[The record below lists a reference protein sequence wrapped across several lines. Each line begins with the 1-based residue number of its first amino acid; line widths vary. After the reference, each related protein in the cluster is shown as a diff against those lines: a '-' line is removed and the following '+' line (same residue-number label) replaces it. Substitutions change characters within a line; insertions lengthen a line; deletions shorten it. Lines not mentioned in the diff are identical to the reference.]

1 MPLDW
6 ANGFA
11 FVRHGRQLLVEPSGH
26 LPNVLEGEVAQK
38 LHYHVFA
45 VAARH
50 NHDEF
55 GDVFVWKRH
64 VNQVGNAGKLAY

>member
-50 NHDEF
+50 NHDE
-55 GDVFVWKRH
+55 W
-64 VNQVGNAGKLAY
+64 